1 MGSFHGA
8 DREGFSR
15 GFSGFPIREV
25 MPRMDVSETDK
36 EIEVT
41 AELPGLEE
49 KDIQL
54 NFADNLLTIRDKK
67 KNKRYR
73 PESTRM
79 TSRP

>member
-1 MGSFHGA
+1 LGSFHGA

-54 NFADNLLTIRDKK
+54 NFADNLLIIRAKRRMNVKRRKRTI
-67 KNKRYR
+67 
-73 PESTRM
+73 T
-79 TSRP
+79 